1 MKEDQLESWNILSLS
16 KVLNVEMM
24 KIFYFKYDTEYL
36 Q

>member
-1 MKEDQLESWNILSLS
+1 MKDDQLESWNTLSLS
-16 KVLNVEMM
+16 NVLNVEIM